1 MFLNY
6 NQFFIIFTQ
15 YKNHNY
21 KNKVFSDFTVFIF
34 RIITHKIFSEIYE
47 IQLIILY
54 TYFIMGKSRKNR
66 VIKDIKTTAVAA
78 LPVVDKSL
86 TKIGTAAKDVAQAS
100 IPVVEQGVSAVYG
113 TMATGL
119 DLGVK
124 GVKNITKRL
133 KTRQI
138 SRSLSRGR
146 KLAGGR
152 TRSRRHRRR
161 MSRHRK
167 H

>member
-1 MFLNY
+1 
-6 NQFFIIFTQ
+6 
-15 YKNHNY
+15 
-21 KNKVFSDFTVFIF
+21 
-34 RIITHKIFSEIYE
+34 
-47 IQLIILY
+47 
-54 TYFIMGKSRKNR
+54 MGKSRKNSI
-66 VIKDIKTTAVAA
+66 IKDIKTTATEA
-78 LPVVDKSL
+78 LPVVDKGL
-86 TKIGTAAKDVAQAS
+86 TKIGTAAKDVAEAS

-119 DLGVK
+119 DLGAK
-124 GVKNITKRL
+124 GVKAITKRL
-133 KTRQI
+133 KTRQV

-152 TRSRRHRRR
+152 SRSRSRRRR